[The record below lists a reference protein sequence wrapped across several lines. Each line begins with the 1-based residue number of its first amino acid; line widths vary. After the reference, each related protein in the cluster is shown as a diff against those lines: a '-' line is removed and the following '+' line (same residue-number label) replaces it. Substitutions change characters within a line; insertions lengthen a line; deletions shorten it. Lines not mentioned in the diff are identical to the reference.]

1 MDWTEKIEKLVRDNL
16 VWNDVN
22 FQYMQKLNN
31 FLMI

>member
-1 MDWTEKIEKLVRDNL
+1 MDWIEKIEQLVRDKL

-31 FLMI
+31 FLMT